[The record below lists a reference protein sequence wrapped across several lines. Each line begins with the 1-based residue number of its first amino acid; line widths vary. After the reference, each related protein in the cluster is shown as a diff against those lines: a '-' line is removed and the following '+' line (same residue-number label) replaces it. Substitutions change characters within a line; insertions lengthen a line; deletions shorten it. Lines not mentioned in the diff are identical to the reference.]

1 MNITRG
7 KIASAKKVV
16 IYGPEGIGKST
27 FAAKFP
33 DPIFIDT
40 EGSTKELDVARFDK
54 PTSWEILKQQVEHVK
69 AERPCK
75 TLIVDTVDWAEAMCI
90 EAVCAAHGKKG
101 IEDFGYGNG
110 YMYEK
115 EEFGKFLN
123 KLNDVVE
130 AGINVVLTAHAIIR
144 KFEQPDEL
152 GSYDRWELKLGKKT
166 TNLISPLVKEW
177 ADMVLFANYKTLSVA
192 ADKDGKKHKAQGGK
206 RVMYTSHHPCWH
218 AKHRYGLPDDIDMDY
233 ERIRSV
239 IEPKSAAAQSA
250 SAAALADAT
259 IPADMSG
266 LPKALTDLMAAN
278 GVSENDIRLAVS
290 QKNYFPIDMPVKDYP
305 PEFMEGVLIGA
316 WEQVCKMITELKSDE
331 YPF

>member
-152 GSYDRWELKLGKKT
+152 GSYDQNAFGRRGQRR
-166 TNLISPLVKEW
+166 KE
-177 ADMVLFANYKTLSVA
+177 
-192 ADKDGKKHKAQGGK
+192 AQGAGRK
-206 RVMYTSHHPCWH
+206 AGDVH
-218 AKHRYGLPDDIDMDY
+218 
-233 ERIRSV
+233 
-239 IEPKSAAAQSA
+239 
-250 SAAALADAT
+250 LA
-259 IPADMSG
+259 
-266 LPKALTDLMAAN
+266 
-278 GVSENDIRLAVS
+278 
-290 QKNYFPIDMPVKDYP
+290 P
-305 PEFMEGVLIGA
+305 PLLGR
-316 WEQVCKMITELKSDE
+316 
-331 YPF
+331 